1 MNYFD
6 FSAEEIKEI
15 LISTFAIAIIFAW
28 PLNLNQAG
36 LIDLLIALIAVGTG
50 FIFHELGHRTVA
62 KHYGAWSEYR
72 AWYEG
77 LAIALILRILI
88 GITFIAPGAVYI
100 SKEYLTY
107 EENGKISIIGPLINF
122 GLAFVFLIPLILGM
136 KMQNI
141 YLVNLGIMGFLVN
154 ITLAWFNMLP
164 IPPFDGSKVL
174 SWNKGIWIGVFGV
187 FTIFWLFNSTI
198 VNTIISAL
206 L

>member
-6 FSAEEIKEI
+6 FSKEEIKEI

-28 PLNLNQAG
+28 PLSFDQSG
-36 LIDLLIALIAVGTG
+36 VISLIIALIAVGTG

-77 LAIALILRILI
+77 LAIAMILRVIL

-100 SKEYLTY
+100 SKDYLTY
-107 EENGKISIIGPLINF
+107 EENGKISIVGPLINF
-122 GLAFVFLIPLILGM
+122 GLAFIFLIPMVLSVSM
-136 KMQNI
+136 NNI
-141 YLVNLGIMGFLVN
+141 YLWTLGSAGFLVN

-174 SWNKGIWIGVFGV
+174 SWNKGIWLGVFAV
-187 FTIFWLFNSTI
+187 FTVFWLFNSAIRTL
-198 VNTIISAL
+198 IINIFL
-206 L
+206 